1 MRVPFRS
8 SKNAAS
14 GASDTWLGSAA
25 CQVYDRTARRSFIAK
40 VGAVLVTAGVAPL
53 ALQEPASA
61 DARSCCNGPNCD
73 GMSSNGAVFH
83 CVGLTPGQCPA
94 GTHYD
99 GYTWTCCSGA
109 ASGQQ
114 VGTTFICTDCIIDIG
129 KFAGGLCVCGQATN
143 NTCGKTMTEL
153 AQQYPLLQRTSS

>member
-14 GASDTWLGSAA
+14 GARDTWLGSAA

-53 ALQEPASA
+53 ALQDPASA
-61 DARSCCNGPNCD
+61 DAYSCCNGPNCE
-73 GMSSNGAVFH
+73 GQSSLGAVFL
-83 CVGLTPGQCPA
+83 CKGLQPGQCPA
-94 GTHYD
+94 GTHFD

-109 ASGQQ
+109 TGGQQ
-114 VGTTFICTDCIIDIG
+114 AGKMFICTDCVIDIG
-129 KFAGGLCVCGQATN
+129 KFKGGLCVCSQATN
-143 NTCGKTMTEL
+143 GNCSQTMTEL
-153 AQQYPLLQRTSS
+153 ARQHPLLQRTSS